1 MQNNENKSWQ
11 CHVDEEGIL
20 TFPEELSELLG
31 WGEGDDLEFI
41 DQNDGTFLIV
51 KVNEDLNSEG
61 QISSEAIC

>member
-1 MQNNENKSWQ
+1 MQNSETKSWE

-31 WGEGDDLEFI
+31 WSEGDDLEFI

-51 KVNEDLNSEG
+51 KVNEDFNSEG
-61 QISSEAIC
+61 QISSEVVC